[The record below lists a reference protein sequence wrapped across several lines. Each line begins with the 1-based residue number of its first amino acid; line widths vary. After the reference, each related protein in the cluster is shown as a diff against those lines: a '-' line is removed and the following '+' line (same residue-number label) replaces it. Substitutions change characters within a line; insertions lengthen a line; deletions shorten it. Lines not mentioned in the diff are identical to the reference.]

1 MAIMFNLFQDKIKRN
16 VCGICKEKIDRNK
29 CYVLL
34 EVKIVP
40 PILLVFHLTHF
51 YDLITILENYI
62 KKREDGVFEKFIH
75 LGLGEVKEE
84 RRWAEEL
91 GIEGEFKKDINEV
104 MTFKLYDELIKA
116 LEREFVCDILGEK
129 KTFEDCLRCMSR
141 DAFVQ
146 CDITLFFSKK
156 PHLERYRKVLWEV

>member
-1 MAIMFNLFQDKIKRN
+1 MFNFLQNKIKRN

-40 PILLVFHLTHF
+40 PILLVFHVAHF
-51 YDLITILENYI
+51 YDLIKILENYV
-62 KKREDGVFEKFIH
+62 KKRRDGVFEKFIH

-84 RRWAEEL
+84 RRWAEEM
-91 GIEGEFKKDINEV
+91 GIEGQFKKDINEV

-116 LEREFVCDILGEK
+116 LEKEFVCDMFGKK
-129 KTFEDCLRCMSR
+129 KTFEDCLRCMSH

-146 CDITLFFSKK
+146 CDKTLFFSIK
-156 PHLERYRKVLWEV
+156 PHLEKYRKVLREV

>member
-1 MAIMFNLFQDKIKRN
+1 MFNLLQDKIERD
-16 VCGICKEKIDRNK
+16 VCAICKEKIDRNR

-40 PILLVFHLTHF
+40 PILLIFHVPHF
-51 YDLITILENYI
+51 YDLIDMLEDYV
-62 KKREDGVFEKFIH
+62 KKRRDGVFEKFIK

-104 MTFKLYDELIKA
+104 MTVKLYDALIRA
-116 LEREFVCDILGEK
+116 LEREIVCSLFGERR
-129 KTFEDCLRCMSR
+129 TFEDCLNCMSHG
-141 DAFVQ
+141 AFNQ
-146 CDITLFFSKK
+146 CDKTLFFSIK
-156 PHLERYRKVLWEV
+156 PHLEKYRKVLR